1 MAQRVGILNEQNV
14 LYIENR
20 NGNSDAKAFQLD
32 TLERMFQ
39 HLKDNNIS
47 RIDKFRAD
55 AYQYDVE
62 KLVEKNVTSFYIGHS
77 YVENILP

>member
-1 MAQRVGILNEQNV
+1 MAINYVGILNEQNV

-47 RIDKFRAD
+47 RIDKFRGMP
-55 AYQYDVE
+55 
-62 KLVEKNVTSFYIGHS
+62 LLTSMM
-77 YVENILP
+77 L

>member
-1 MAQRVGILNEQNV
+1 MLRPFLLTQFGSNPIFTGVGILNEQNV

-47 RIDKFRAD
+47 RIDKFR
-55 AYQYDVE
+55 V
-62 KLVEKNVTSFYIGHS
+62 
-77 YVENILP
+77 P

>member
-1 MAQRVGILNEQNV
+1 MADYDNTIIFTEKRGKDQADYGINLARY
-14 LYIENR
+14 LKRAKRFIYENR

-55 AYQYDVE
+55 A
-62 KLVEKNVTSFYIGHS
+62 TS
-77 YVENILP
+77 

>member
-1 MAQRVGILNEQNV
+1 MTYKRDYGYQPGVGILNEQNV

-20 NGNSDAKAFQLD
+20 NRNSDAKAFQLD

-55 AYQYDVE
+55 AASYQMM
-62 KLVEKNVTSFYIGHS
+62 L
-77 YVENILP
+77 